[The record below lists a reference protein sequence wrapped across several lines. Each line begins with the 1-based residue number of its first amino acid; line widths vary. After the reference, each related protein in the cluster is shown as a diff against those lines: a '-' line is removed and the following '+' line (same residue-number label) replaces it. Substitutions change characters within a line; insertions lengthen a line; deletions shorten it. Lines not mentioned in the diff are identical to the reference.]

1 MGEFNMSKKRS
12 RGKHASDSKQETK
25 TVTPT
30 VITKT
35 KFAPHS
41 SAAIASY
48 AKDGFA
54 NFASRLGVNPGTD
67 NQISEGFYV
76 LNLLSRN
83 RLQLEAAYRGSWI
96 VGAMVDA
103 VAEDMTRAGITI
115 TTSEGAKEIQDFQA
129 GMKRLQIWNSL
140 CDTIKWSR
148 LYGGAIGIMQVEGQ
162 DLSTPLRIETV
173 AKGQFLGL
181 AVYDRWQLFPDLT
194 RVIPSG
200 PDMGLPAYY
209 TILTSADYIT
219 QQTTG
224 ENNNFNAQTGVM
236 SGQRVHHSRI
246 IRQGGVKLPFFQAIT
261 EQMWGMSELER
272 IHDRLVSFDTATMS
286 SANLINHAH
295 LRTVQVKDLRE
306 IMSSGGK
313 AEEGLI
319 RMFEYMRLLQSNE
332 GITLLDGEDTFS
344 TTAYSFSGLS
354 DMMLQFG
361 QQLSGASGI
370 PLVRLF
376 GQSPAGLNSTGESD
390 IRNYYDNINTQQEA
404 NLRPGMDRLIRVV
417 WQSLFGKPCPTDM
430 EFNFTPLWQMTA
442 KEKAEIGEIKTR
454 TVSAAHSEGLIPKVT
469 AIKELRQASTETGLF
484 SNITDEDIQEA
495 EEDDVP
501 MPGDAPLEEN
511 LSIPSLAADSL
522 FNRVMNKL
530 SKRGK

>member
-1 MGEFNMSKKRS
+1 MSKKRS
-12 RGKHASDSKQETK
+12 RSKRASDSTTQPTK
-25 TVTPT
+25 TIIPSVVTP
-30 VITKT
+30 
-35 KFAPHS
+35 KFQPHS
-41 SAAIASY
+41 SAAINSY
-48 AKDGFA
+48 VKDGFA

-67 NQISEGFYV
+67 NQISEGFYI
-76 LNLLSRN
+76 LNLLTRN

-103 VAEDMTRAGITI
+103 VAEDMTKAGIDV
-115 TTSEGAKEIQDFQA
+115 TTSEGAKNIQDFQA
-129 GMKRLQIWNSL
+129 GMKRLQIWSSL
-140 CDTIKWSR
+140 CDVIKWSR
-148 LYGGAIGIMQVEGQ
+148 LYGGAIGVLQIEGQ
-162 DLSTPLRIETV
+162 DLSSPLRIETV

-219 QQTTG
+219 QQSVG
-224 ENNNFNAQTGVM
+224 ESNNFNPNTGL
-236 SGQRVHHSRI
+236 SGGQKVHHSRI
-246 IRQGGVKLPFFQAIT
+246 IRMGGVKLPFYQAIT

-286 SANLINHAH
+286 SANLINHAN
-295 LRTVQVKDLRE
+295 LRTVKVKDLRE

-319 RMFEYMRLLQSNE
+319 KMFEYMRLLQSNE
-332 GITLLDGEDTFS
+332 GITLLDGEDDFS
-344 TTAYSFSGLS
+344 STAYSFAGLS

-390 IRNYYDNINTQQEA
+390 IRNYYDNINAQQEA

-417 WQSLFGKPCPTDM
+417 WQSLFGEKCPTDM

-454 TVSAAHSEGLIPKVT
+454 TVSAAHESGLIKKSIAV
-469 AIKELRQASTETGLF
+469 KELRQSSTETGLF
-484 SNITDEDIQEA
+484 SNITDEDIEEA

-501 MPGDAPLEEN
+501 MPGDVPLEEN
-511 LSIPSLAADSL
+511 LSNSLKATDSL
-522 FNRVMNKL
+522 FDKVMLKL
-530 SKRGK
+530 SKRGKK